1 MQRSKKHQTVY
12 EYLCNLQTDFGNC
25 MALVD
30 KYLNYS
36 VNYNNMI
43 KDIDFVAK
51 GLISLGLKQNE
62 HISQFS
68 ENNSRWMI
76 IDLAC
81 QKSGIV
87 NAVRGS
93 NAPVSELKYIYNHS
107 DSVALISDSLKL
119 INNLEDFLIE
129 NKTKFVIYTGNEK
142 IEKKA
147 KIVGELSPVGSQLKS
162 LIEERTSYEKQLN
175 NSEKKI
181 KAPKAGLVSYRIDN
195 YENLLK
201 PSSFSKLT
209 IEELKKIK
217 IPTDQVIPLNLNN
230 VKIVNNFEC
239 YIAVPVYSEESK
251 NVTLNSNVYLRF
263 DNVGSELISATV
275 EYILDETETSES
287 GEAGKNKSGK
297 IIVFKILT
305 NVEELTKYRK
315 INVDVVWWSD
325 KGLKVNKEALSKVQM
340 TNVSG
345 DTIELSTLKI
355 KKSSYTQEAWVKI
368 VRSAG
373 DFVIVEN
380 YTDKELREKGI
391 SELQINNRATIKMYD
406 EVLIEK
412 QKE

>member
-1 MQRSKKHQTVY
+1 MPKAEVEDAMKVS
-12 EYLCNLQTDFGNC
+12 
-25 MALVD
+25 
-30 KYLNYS
+30 
-36 VNYNNMI
+36 
-43 KDIDFVAK
+43 K
-51 GLISLGLKQNE
+51 GLDIVTYMSKEKKQISEKIAKLDEKIQEAMESKQTILPNDVKT
-62 HISQFS
+62 
-68 ENNSRWMI
+68 
-76 IDLAC
+76 IDSDIEIYLYSSIKGNTNIYSLYE
-81 QKSGIV
+81 QKKV
-87 NAVRGS
+87 
-93 NAPVSELKYIYNHS
+93 L
-107 DSVALISDSLKL
+107 
-119 INNLEDFLIE
+119 
-129 NKTKFVIYTGNEK
+129 NEK